1 MTAFTLDDR
10 YLTQDGEVY
19 LTGVQALVR
28 VVLDRLRDDRR
39 AGLATAAFISGYEG
53 SPLGGL
59 DMELARRRS
68 LMEPFQVVHQPGLN
82 EELAAT
88 SVMGSQLAARLGLKG
103 DGVTGYWYGKAPG
116 LDRATDALRHA
127 NMAGTHPRGGAV
139 ALVGDDPNAKSS
151 TVPSASEA
159 ALADLSI
166 PVLFPADSAEVVEF
180 GRHAV
185 ELSRASGLWSALKVV
200 ANVADAA
207 GNVTVSRD
215 WAAPVLAAP
224 GAYRHEPSARLLGAD
239 LKRLEQSLY
248 DVRLPLA
255 MEYIRASGI
264 NRLLAG
270 PADRVG
276 IVAAGKSYLDVRQA
290 LRMLGLGLDDLPRL
304 GIRLLK
310 LGAVWPVEP
319 DVVQRFG
326 AGLAEVII
334 VEEKRAF
341 LEPAVKDVLYGLPG
355 APAVHGKS
363 LFTQAGELDPDMI
376 ARALRTR
383 LAHYEPIAATLAA
396 EPEVPRQRVSLP
408 LLARTPYFCSG
419 CPHNTST
426 RVPEG
431 STVGAGIGCHT
442 LALLMPSEAV
452 GDIVGLTQMGG
463 EGAQWIGMA
472 PFVATPHLIQNLGD
486 GTYAHSGTLAI
497 RAAIAA
503 GVNITYK
510 ILFNSAVAM
519 TGGQQAVGGQ
529 PLHILAER
537 LQREGAAKVVITSDA
552 PSRVTRVP
560 GVAVRH
566 RDELIAV
573 QEELSRIPGVTVLIH
588 EQECAAEKRRKRRRG
603 KATPPAQRVLI
614 NERVCEGCGDCG
626 ATSNCL
632 SVQPVETEFGR
643 KTAIHQSSCNLD
655 FSCLKGDCPSFLT
668 VTPAALRPARPGRPA
683 RPVPDLAADVL
694 PAPDSP
700 AGTSSPAGDG
710 FTVRITG
717 IGGTGVV
724 TVSQVLATA
733 AFLDGRQV
741 RALDQIGLA
750 QKGGAVVSDV
760 KVTAVPVEQSA
771 KLAAGECDLYLACDP
786 LVGADPVNLHVANAG
801 STVAVVS
808 TAEVP
813 TGAMIT
819 DPGVSF
825 PGRAQISS
833 AIEAAVARTW
843 YVDAHGL
850 AERLFGDDQ
859 FANILQLGAGYQ
871 TGAIG
876 LSAQAIER
884 AIEANGTAAAKNIQ
898 AFRRGRQA
906 IADPAGLERDL
917 RGSATGSAA
926 GAAVG
931 FGPTGG
937 FGAAG
942 EFGPTGGFGAAT
954 GSGPAV
960 DQAAG
965 PQLDQVLAVRV
976 PDLAAYQDAAYAAE
990 YASFVEKVRAAAP
1003 DLAVPVARNL
1013 YKLMAYKDEYE
1024 VARLSLDPALDAA
1037 VEEQFGPG
1045 ARVAYQL
1052 HPPVLRALGMNRKVS
1067 LGPWFRPAF
1076 RALRAARGVR
1086 GSRLDPFGRS
1096 EVRRTERALIAEYR
1110 AAIEQVLRA
1119 GADHP
1124 LAVELAELPDMVRG
1138 YEEIKLANVARYRA
1152 RQAEILAALTEPA
1165 SVTA

>member
-1 MTAFTLDDR
+1 MNAFTLEDR

-39 AGLATAAFISGYEG
+39 AGLETAAFISGYEG

-59 DMELARRRS
+59 DMELARRRG

-127 NMAGTHPRGGAV
+127 NMAGSHPRGGAV

-159 ALADLSI
+159 ALADLAI
-166 PVLFPADSAEVVEF
+166 PVLFPADSAEIVEF

-215 WAAPVLAAP
+215 WAAPVLTAP

-255 MEYIRASGI
+255 VEYIRASGI
-264 NRLLAG
+264 NRLMAG

-319 DVVQRFG
+319 DVVLAFG
-326 AGLAEVII
+326 AGLSEVII

-341 LEPAVKDVLYGLPG
+341 LEPAVKDVLYGLPS
-355 APAVHGKS
+355 APAVYGKS

-376 ARALRTR
+376 ARGLRAR
-383 LAHYEPIAATLAA
+383 LSRHEPIAAALAPQ
-396 EPEVPRQRVSLP
+396 PELPRQRVSLP

-472 PFVATPHLIQNLGD
+472 PFVPTQHLIQNLGD

-529 PLHILAER
+529 PLHVLAQR
-537 LQREGAAKVVITSDA
+537 LQSEGAAKVVITSDA

-573 QEELSRIPGVTVLIH
+573 QEELAAIPGVTVLIH

-603 KATPPAQRVLI
+603 KAAAPAQRVLI
-614 NERVCEGCGDCG
+614 NERACEGCGDCG

-643 KTAIHQSSCNLD
+643 KTMIHQSSCNLD

-668 VTPAALRPARPGRPA
+668 VTPASRSARPARAAGLSEA
-683 RPVPDLAADVL
+683 GAAELAADAL
-694 PAPDSP
+694 PAPGSL
-700 AGTSSPAGDG
+700 AGSAAGSLGGSAAGDG
-710 FTVRITG
+710 FSVRITG

-733 AFLDGRQV
+733 AFLDGQQV
-741 RALDQIGLA
+741 RTLDQIGLA

-771 KLAAGECDLYLACDP
+771 KLADGECDLYLACDP
-786 LVGADPVNLHVANAG
+786 LVGADPVNLRVANAG

-808 TAEVP
+808 TAQVP
-813 TGAMIT
+813 TGAMVA
-819 DPGVSF
+819 DPGVQF

-833 AIEAAVARTW
+833 AIEAAVARAV

-871 TGAIG
+871 TGAIR

-884 AIEANGTAAAKNIQ
+884 AIEANGTAVAKNIQ

-906 IADPAGLERDL
+906 VADPAGLERDL
-917 RGSATGSAA
+917 RGSATSA
-926 GAAVG
+926 GA
-931 FGPTGG
+931 
-937 FGAAG
+937 GAG
-942 EFGPTGGFGAAT
+942 TAT

-965 PQLDQVLAVRV
+965 SDLDRMLAIRV

-990 YASFVEKVRAAAP
+990 YASFVAKVRAAAP

-1086 GSRLDPFGRS
+1086 GTRLDLFGRT

-1110 AAIEQVLRA
+1110 AAIERVLS
-1119 GADHP
+1119 ADPGHP
-1124 LAVELAELPDMVRG
+1124 LAAELADLPDMVRG
-1138 YEEIKLANVARYRA
+1138 YEEVKMASVARYRA
-1152 RQAEILAALTEPA
+1152 RQAEILAALAEPA